1 MSAWRALVTGA
12 NGFVGSA
19 LLRAAAAAGIEAT
32 GVTRR
37 DTDYSP
43 RSIAAL
49 VDAARVDFVFHGA
62 GSASVAAS
70 MQDPAADLASSVDL
84 FGRVLEGVRLS
95 ARRPRVIFPSSAAV
109 YGNAAR
115 QPIAEATPLAP
126 ISAYGFHKE
135 VCERLA
141 AEYAGCF
148 GVPAL
153 VLRIFSLVGEG
164 QRRLLAW
171 ELYRQYRESPEV
183 VLAGTGS
190 EERDYLHVDDC
201 ASLVWRGAAALQ
213 EPFVALNMASG
224 TSVRVA
230 DLAKRMGRMLSADK
244 PVRCLGQA
252 RAGDPVLWRADVT
265 RLKALAP
272 GLAALDFD
280 ARLRE
285 VLDAW
290 SR

>member
-1 MSAWRALVTGA
+1 MRALVTGA

-19 LLRAAAAAGIEAT
+19 LLRAASAAGIEAKA
-32 GVTRR
+32 VTRR
-37 DTDYSP
+37 ETDYSP
-43 RSIAAL
+43 RSIASL
-49 VDAARVDFVFHGA
+49 VDASQADFVFHGA

-70 MQDPAADLASSVDL
+70 MQDPAADFASSVEL
-84 FGRVLEGVRLS
+84 FEQVLEGLRLS
-95 ARRPRVIFPSSAAV
+95 SRRPRIIYPSSAAV

-115 QPIAEATPLAP
+115 QPIDEEADLTP
-126 ISAYGFHKE
+126 ISAYGFHK
-135 VCERLA
+135 VMCERLA
-141 AEYAGCF
+141 AEYAACF
-148 GVPAL
+148 GVPSL
-153 VLRIFSLVGEG
+153 VVRIFSLMGAG

-171 ELYRQYRESPEV
+171 ELYRQFRDAPEV
-183 VLAGTGS
+183 VLAGSGN

-201 ASLVWRGAAALQ
+201 ASLVWRCATAVR
-213 EPFVALNMASG
+213 EPFAALNMASG

-230 DLAKRMGRMLSADK
+230 DLAKRMGTMLSADK
-244 PVRCLGQA
+244 PVRCLGQV
-252 RAGDPVLWRADVT
+252 RVGDPVLWRADVT
-265 RLKALAP
+265 RLRTLAP

>member
-1 MSAWRALVTGA
+1 VRALVTGA

-49 VDAARVDFVFHGA
+49 VDAARADFVFHGA

-70 MQDPAADLASSVDL
+70 MREPGADFASSVDL
-84 FGRVLEGVRLS
+84 FGRVLEGIRLS

-109 YGNAAR
+109 YGNAAE
-115 QPIAEATPLAP
+115 QPIVEASALAP
-126 ISAYGFHKE
+126 ISPYGFHKE
-135 VCERLA
+135 ICERLA
-141 AEYAGCF
+141 AEYASCF

-153 VLRIFSLVGEG
+153 VVRIFSLVGAG

-171 ELYRQYRESPEV
+171 ELYRQYREAPEV

-201 ASLVWRGAAALQ
+201 ASLAWRCAAVIE
-213 EPFVALNMASG
+213 EPFMALNMASG
-224 TSVRVA
+224 RSVRVM
-230 DLAKRMGRMLSADK
+230 DLAKRIGRMLSNDK

-272 GLAALDFD
+272 ELAALDFD